1 MVNRSEKAILGK
13 EYNSAIART
22 ELIIKA
28 EGQAQQW
35 GDDKLLWE
43 KRECQAYKTGCCKVA
58 MVKFLHC

>member
-28 EGQAQQW
+28 EGQA
-35 GDDKLLWE
+35 
-43 KRECQAYKTGCCKVA
+43 
-58 MVKFLHC
+58 